1 MKIALVELGSS
12 HDECLYTQ
20 VKVLKSMPQVHL
32 TLIAHEDLQSRAQF
46 YGDIDQTAFFAPKKG
61 FKRWRRLFTLWRY
74 CRRQDFDIIVFNTAQ
89 GKAISRLVRFPFGRT
104 QLMGI
109 LHNTGKLK
117 GSFSQRFIT
126 KKLKHYF
133 VLSEYLMQKI
143 PKEISASVLY
153 PILFPSYPSE
163 PISKKEGDVWICVP
177 GQVELKR
184 RDYKALLQSIEKEG
198 IRPHIK
204 FILLGRSAH
213 AEGNGMLIKEW
224 IHQHSLGDHFLLW
237 DDYIPVGT
245 FYNYLE
251 KSDYILPL
259 IHEGDVSEDLYRYQ
273 ISGAFNLAIGYQ
285 KPILCDQNLSDLL
298 SEYHP
303 ISYQTHKVM
312 ETLNVLQAAPAA
324 PYSEYKWTFEGLKE
338 AYVKALGL

>member
-12 HDECLYTQ
+12 HDECLYAQ
-20 VKVLKSMPQVHL
+20 VKILKSIPQVHL

-74 CRRQDFDIIVFNTAQ
+74 CRRQDFDIIIFNTAQ
-89 GKAISRLVRFPFGRT
+89 GKAVSRLVRFPFGRT
-104 QLMGI
+104 QFMGI
-109 LHNTGKLK
+109 LHNTRKLR

-133 VLSEYLMQKI
+133 VLSEYLKKHVPQRVA
-143 PKEISASVLY
+143 ASVFY
-153 PILFPSYPSE
+153 PILFPHYPSMPVTKQKDE
-163 PISKKEGDVWICVP
+163 VWICVP
-177 GQVELKR
+177 GQVEFKR
-184 RDYKALLQSIEKEG
+184 RDYQSLLRSIEKEG
-198 IRPHIK
+198 IQPHIK

-213 AEGNGMLIKEW
+213 AEGNGASIRGW
-224 IHQHSLGDHFLLW
+224 IRDHGMENHFQMW
-237 DDYIPVGT
+237 DDFIPVDT

-251 KSDYILPL
+251 QSDYILPL
-259 IHEGDVSEDLYRYQ
+259 IHEGSISADLYKYQ
-273 ISGAFNLAIGYQ
+273 ISGAFNLALGYQ
-285 KPILCDQNLSDLL
+285 KPILADQSIVDLL

-303 ISYQTHKVM
+303 ISYQTHKMM
-312 ETLNVLQAAPAA
+312 ETLNDLQAAPPA
-324 PYSEYKWTFEGLKE
+324 PYSEVKWTFEGLKG